1 MRVFQDRPYQR
12 AYIEAIRQNWRE
24 GKRRQI
30 LVAPTGS
37 GKCLGK
43 GTPVIMYDG
52 TVKTVES
59 IVAGELLMGPDSTP
73 RKVLS
78 TCHGQET
85 LYRITPTKGDAFVC
99 NESHILSLKL
109 TPTTKTCRHEV
120 VNISV
125 VDYLKKHSTF
135 KHRAKLYRTGIDM
148 PHVDVPLDPYFVGLW
163 LADGT
168 SDGPCVH
175 KPDPEVAE
183 FAKQFAQSHGLVATN
198 YSRNSGKCACWAI
211 TTGNN
216 KRNGNPVLDAMRS
229 LSLIGNKHIPDIYIR
244 NSREVRLQIL
254 AGILDGDG
262 HMCRSGYEFSTT
274 IESMADAVQYIARS
288 LGFAANKNRR
298 FTSCQTGATCENWRV
313 HISGDCSLIPCRIAR
328 KKSPPRKQIKDVL
341 VSGFK
346 VENIGVGDYY
356 GFEIDGDRLFLLGD
370 FTVTHNTRTLGI
382 MAQEMMQK
390 SETSKLFVVAE
401 RRRLVEQLAEQMQQC
416 GLRWHV
422 EMANLPDG
430 SEIGNEWVRRD
441 PKARIWI
448 GSRDTVLSRVVRH
461 EWMGLPKFDLMVIDE
476 CITGDSI
483 VMTLDGPVPIKSLQN
498 KQDAYI
504 LSQGPDG
511 PRYRRVSAFLK
522 QGIKTCM
529 KITLTNGSSIRCTPN
544 HPIYTQRG
552 WIEAGKVKM
561 TDQVLC
567 LADADVAESL
577 RSVAASNLNSF
588 EVISGEREQKKPL
601 KPSIEKTTKN
611 CCETPH
617 CANADAAN
625 ECVQCLQHLR
635 NTQKADTRTSVTT
648 CVDTQVGRNLG
659 TSSLPKKNDQ
669 QFLGHCLETQAWFIP
684 TGQPFFR
691 DYRLTIQSS
700 SQNGQ
705 DTSSQ
710 CLNDFRGENTTIQTL
725 MDTEV
730 RYSQQYHQECR
741 DLSKYMKHAIDP
753 AESESAQNGLMVYL
767 ESESHGGS
775 GTTGLQVCKRTCVC
789 TRKDSPENQLNSLPT
804 GLAGNMGNAALS
816 NAESTTL
823 SVCCNKPE
831 RDCGRLSSRT
841 YPHVCNTKWLSV
853 ETITENYSVEEVF
866 DITVEE
872 DHNFYA
878 NGMLVHNCHR
888 FERGKSR
895 ELIEIVNAP
904 YVLGMTATPC
914 FADGTGLGA
923 KNWDAIVQCV
933 TMKELVEGGYLV
945 PVRYFAP
952 PELGKKRKK
961 GDKTGIAGDPVSHWM
976 RCAEGKRTVALFS
989 GVKEAYAVRDRFRE
1003 AHVTA
1008 EVIEADT
1015 PHKERNRIFNEIR
1028 KGNVLWCAGVGTLD
1042 TGVDIPEWEV
1052 GQILCRCGS
1061 LPRFRQFGGRIMRA
1075 CPEIGKKYA
1084 ILLDHSGATM
1094 EHGMLDEEM
1103 PWELNEDDDIS
1114 NRIKKERE
1122 KGSLSNPVCCGNCGC
1137 LFAGTPVCPECGTA
1151 IPKRER
1157 KTDPDIERELL
1168 VELNAIENEAQ
1179 LLSLIHI

>member
-52 TVKTVES
+52 TVKPVES

-109 TPTTKTCRHEV
+109 TPTTKTCLHEV

-125 VDYLKKHSTF
+125 LDYLKKHSTF

-168 SDGPCVH
+168 SDGPCIH

-183 FAKQFAQSHGLVATN
+183 FAKQFAQSHGLVAKN
-198 YSRNSGKCACWAI
+198 YSRHSGKCASWAI
-211 TTGNN
+211 TNGNN
-216 KRNGNPVLDAMRS
+216 KCKSNPVLDAMRS

-262 HMCRSGYEFSTT
+262 HMCKSGYEFSTT
-274 IESMADAVQYIARS
+274 IEKMADAVQYIARS

-298 FTSCQTGATCENWRV
+298 VTSCQTGATCENWRV
-313 HISGDCSLIPCRIAR
+313 YISGDCSLIPCRIAR

-390 SETSKLFVVAE
+390 SESSKLFVIAE
-401 RRRLVEQLAEQMQQC
+401 RRRLVEQLAEQMQMC

-448 GSRDTVLSRVVRH
+448 GSRDTVLSRVIRH
-461 EWMGLPKFDLMVIDE
+461 EWMGLPKFDLMVADE
-476 CITGDSI
+476 
-483 VMTLDGPVPIKSLQN
+483 
-498 KQDAYI
+498 
-504 LSQGPDG
+504 
-511 PRYRRVSAFLK
+511 
-522 QGIKTCM
+522 
-529 KITLTNGSSIRCTPN
+529 
-544 HPIYTQRG
+544 
-552 WIEAGKVKM
+552 
-561 TDQVLC
+561 
-567 LADADVAESL
+567 
-577 RSVAASNLNSF
+577 
-588 EVISGEREQKKPL
+588 
-601 KPSIEKTTKN
+601 
-611 CCETPH
+611 
-617 CANADAAN
+617 
-625 ECVQCLQHLR
+625 
-635 NTQKADTRTSVTT
+635 
-648 CVDTQVGRNLG
+648 
-659 TSSLPKKNDQ
+659 
-669 QFLGHCLETQAWFIP
+669 
-684 TGQPFFR
+684 
-691 DYRLTIQSS
+691 
-700 SQNGQ
+700 
-705 DTSSQ
+705 
-710 CLNDFRGENTTIQTL
+710 
-725 MDTEV
+725 
-730 RYSQQYHQECR
+730 
-741 DLSKYMKHAIDP
+741 
-753 AESESAQNGLMVYL
+753 
-767 ESESHGGS
+767 
-775 GTTGLQVCKRTCVC
+775 
-789 TRKDSPENQLNSLPT
+789 
-804 GLAGNMGNAALS
+804 
-816 NAESTTL
+816 
-823 SVCCNKPE
+823 
-831 RDCGRLSSRT
+831 
-841 YPHVCNTKWLSV
+841 
-853 ETITENYSVEEVF
+853 
-866 DITVEE
+866 
-872 DHNFYA
+872 
-878 NGMLVHNCHR
+878 CHR
-888 FERGKSR
+888 FDRGKSR
-895 ELIEIVNAP
+895 ELIDIVNAP
-904 YVLGMTATPC
+904 YVIGMTATPC

-1179 LLSLIHI
+1179 LGMRMQREWITFLRMCVAKNWPAKKANIMFKAKFGEWPDRAGVTPAFRFQDRDISVRDLCPNLVPNRMKR